1 MQPSF
6 QSFHYWI
13 NIIMRCQNRSICRQ
27 GWGAPGSTQPPP
39 NLSTS
44 LTHSCTYMRPMRSRF
59 VHISTSLP
67 QAKLEQVGGKRGY
80 VCHSIPSYWFLC
92 IIHTGPL
99 KYKWICFAEA
109 LKDWSPMNS
118 SALSP
123 SCLVRFFSKEP
134 RVRILMEDCV
144 GSYCW
149 SRSHQFWIETK
160 ESSKESFI
168 G

>member
-1 MQPSF
+1 
-6 QSFHYWI
+6 
-13 NIIMRCQNRSICRQ
+13 MRCQNRSICREAEELQ
-27 GWGAPGSTQPPP
+27 APP
-39 NLSTS
+39 NLLPNLSNS
-44 LTHSCTYMRPMRSRF
+44 LTHSSTHMRQMRSRF
-59 VHISTSLP
+59 VHFSTSLP
-67 QAKLEQVGGKRGY
+67 QAKLELVGGKRGY
-80 VCHSIPSYWFLC
+80 VCPERQTLPKRHHSIPSYWFLC

-99 KYKWICFAEA
+99 KYKWSCVAES
-109 LKDWSPMNS
+109 LKDWSPINS

-134 RVRILMEDCV
+134 RVWIPMKDCV

-160 ESSKESFI
+160 ESSMESFI